1 MASVQTINPAT
12 EEVLAEYGLQSEREV
27 SESIA
32 FADQT
37 FRRWRQGTWRDRIG
51 CVERFEASLL
61 QSREKLARLMS
72 QEMGKPVSQSL
83 SEIDKSV
90 ASCKIIRESFGSWI
104 ERREESLKG
113 TGFSV
118 HLRPLGVI
126 LGIMPWNFPLWQVV
140 RFAVPALLNG
150 NTILLKHA
158 PNTWGSAELIAQ
170 GFSEAFGS
178 GHYVNLKIEVGL
190 TEKIL
195 SDPRVCGVSLTGSVA
210 AGKTVAE
217 VAGRHLKKCVLELG
231 GSDAY
236 VVLDDADIEHAAEIC
251 ANSRL
256 QNTGQSCV
264 AAKRFIVTP
273 KNAGAF
279 TEAIRARLAKVKF
292 GDPLKAETKLGPLAR
307 KDLRDKLHE
316 QVLRSVQG
324 GAKLVLGGKLPKE
337 RGYFY
342 EPSVLTEVQPGQVAF
357 DDELFGPVAA
367 IVTAKDEVDA
377 FRLANLSRYGLG
389 GAVFSKDPERAR
401 RFAIE
406 EMECGMC
413 FVNDFVKSDAHVPF
427 GGIKESGL
435 GRELGLEGSFEFTNV
450 KTVFAQSF

>member
-27 SESIA
+27 SEA
-32 FADQT
+32 VTLTDQT
-37 FRRWRQGTWRDRIG
+37 FQKWRQGTWRDRVAF
-51 CVERFEASLL
+51 VERFEAALL
-61 QSREKLARLMS
+61 KSREKLGRLMS
-72 QEMGKPVSQSL
+72 QEMGKPVSQSF
-83 SEIDKSV
+83 SEIDKSI
-90 ASCKIIRESFGSWI
+90 ASCKIIRENFGSWV
-104 ERREESLKG
+104 ERGEERLKG
-113 TGFSV
+113 SGFSV

-158 PNTWGSAELIAQ
+158 PNTWGSAELI
-170 GFSEAFGS
+170 GRIFTEAFGD
-178 GHYVNLKIEVGL
+178 GHYVNLKIDVGL
-190 TEKIL
+190 TESIL
-195 SDPRVCGVSLTGSVA
+195 SDPRVGGVSLTGSVR
-210 AGKTVAE
+210 AGKSVAE
-217 VAGRHLKKCVLELG
+217 VAGRYLKKCVLELG

-236 VVLDDADIEHAAEIC
+236 VILDDADIDRSAEVC
-251 ANSRL
+251 AGSRL

-264 AAKRFIVTP
+264 AAKRFIVTA
-273 KNAGAF
+273 KNAAAF
-279 TEAIRARLAKVKF
+279 TEAMRARLMQVKF
-292 GDPLKAETKLGPLAR
+292 DDPLKAETRLGPLAR
-307 KDLRDKLHE
+307 KDLRDHLHE
-316 QVLRSVQG
+316 QVLQSVQG

-342 EPSVLTEVQPGQVAF
+342 EPSILTDVEPGQVAF
-357 DDELFGPVAA
+357 DDELFGPVAS
-367 IVTAKDEVDA
+367 IITAKDEVDA

-389 GAVFSKDPERAR
+389 GAVFSKDTERAR

-435 GRELGLEGSFEFTNV
+435 GRELGFEGCFEFTNV
-450 KTVFAQSF
+450 KTVFVKS